1 MTKNEWRETC
11 LALADEFFDWATQTR
26 VCVGKTDKEIR
37 EIEDDWYRM
46 QAANWPDKVK
56 TFGWL

>member
-11 LALADEFFDWATQTR
+11 LALADEFLDWATQTR
-26 VCVGKTDKEIR
+26 VMVGKTDEEMLQIT
-37 EIEDDWYRM
+37 DDWYRM
-46 QAANWPDKVK
+46 QAANWPNEVK